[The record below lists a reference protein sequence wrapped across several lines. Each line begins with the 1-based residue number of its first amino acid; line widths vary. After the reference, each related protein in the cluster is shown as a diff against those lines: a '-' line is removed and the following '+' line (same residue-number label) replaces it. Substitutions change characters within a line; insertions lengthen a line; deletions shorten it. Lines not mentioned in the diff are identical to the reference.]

1 MLKRATAR
9 SSKAA
14 AAARGDG
21 RARQTRLSYFDRGR
35 SAAGARRGCGKSPPQ
50 GHERPRLQ
58 APAQAVG
65 GRVARR
71 RVAGQGVAGHPQGR
85 RAGRGDGRLVGGQQG
100 REKHLCG
107 VPDTAQFGREN
118 KRGETASIGA
128 SIRRGTSC
136 CASRTRRGGTCSSGW
151 RLMKGTMRSIS
162 TRRWRTAGGRRSS
175 SAGPRLWG
183 VARGAAQRPGAMWI
197 TR

>member
-9 SSKAA
+9 SSQGGGC
-14 AAARGDG
+14 ARGDG
-21 RARQTRLSYFDRGR
+21 RAAKPASPILT
-35 SAAGARRGCGKSPPQ
+35 AADQP
-50 GHERPRLQ
+50 Q
-58 APAQAVG
+58 APDEVVERVRLKVTNAHVFKLPPKPSAGGWRGAEWRDKVWQGTLKVVERGEETAV
-65 GRVARR
+65 
-71 RVAGQGVAGHPQGR
+71 
-85 RAGRGDGRLVGGQQG
+85 LLGGQQ
-100 REKHLCG
+100 R
-107 VPDTAQFGREN
+107 
-118 KRGETASIGA
+118 KRKTSLRCARYGTIWTGKQTWGTASIGA